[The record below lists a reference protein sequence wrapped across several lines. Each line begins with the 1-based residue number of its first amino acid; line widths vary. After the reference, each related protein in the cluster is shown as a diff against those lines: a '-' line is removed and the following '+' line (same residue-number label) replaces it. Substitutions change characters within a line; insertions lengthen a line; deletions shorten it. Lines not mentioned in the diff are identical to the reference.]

1 MPNFIRSLQET
12 EDTIDV
18 FVTTNASSH
27 GAHVVIYAPKRKW
40 PLSFAEHVE
49 VRAWLMENV
58 PKDKTGRSQVYAW
71 LPGQVTYDNLP
82 KQEFLEFMEEITNG
96 N

>member
-1 MPNFIRSLQET
+1 
-12 EDTIDV
+12 
-18 FVTTNASSH
+18 
-27 GAHVVIYAPKRKW
+27 
-40 PLSFAEHVE
+40 
-49 VRAWLMENV
+49 MENV

-96 N
+96 NES